1 MSCKVDVSNAGTSER
16 TWNWAQRTRKRGKIG
31 YKSYASQVGVTSES
45 RKSECLSNNDG
56 NSIKWAFPSSVA
68 APPIAQIFNLASK
81 SLTGSGSRA
90 PEAADARGPRSFS
103 GEGTADS
110 EQATK
115 RPSIFDISTLWSG
128 ARARMQAR
136 THARTHA
143 PEPCPCAA
151 APSLLRS
158 VPSPQG

>member
-16 TWNWAQRTRKRGKIG
+16 IWNGAQRTRKRGKIG

-143 PEPCPCAA
+143 PEP
-151 APSLLRS
+151 
-158 VPSPQG
+158 